1 MCRENIAKSLARERS
16 RSSDHFWCTIG
27 ARFPEGRYSASDIF
41 LTMPTR
47 SFSIVINHH
56 VLGAWLP
63 IYSSGQSFYGKD
75 ARRFHR
81 EWTERTTFR
90 EVFLLLTCRI
100 LFHPF
105 PPTILWIFP
114 IRSTWNQFYHH
125 EKFHPFLIVRPFTNS
140 TNLQIMYSST
150 TCLYFR
156 TYRFTKKVYLF
167 RIDNIHIT

>member
-56 VLGAWLP
+56 VLEAWLP
-63 IYSSGQSFYGKD
+63 IYSSGQPFYGKD

-81 EWTERTTFR
+81 EWTVRNHARFEKFS
-90 EVFLLLTCRI
+90 LLLTRAQNSV
-100 LFHPF
+100 PF
-105 PPTILWIFP
+105 FPTILWIFP
-114 IRSTWNQFYHH
+114 IRSTSSLSSWKNFTL
-125 EKFHPFLIVRPFTNS
+125 FLLLDLLRPNDVFFNNVS
-140 TNLQIMYSST
+140 IP
-150 TCLYFR
+150 
-156 TYRFTKKVYLF
+156 
-167 RIDNIHIT
+167 

>member
-56 VLGAWLP
+56 VLEAWLP
-63 IYSSGQSFYGKD
+63 IYSSGQPFYGKD

-81 EWTERTTFR
+81 EWTVRNHARFEKFS
-90 EVFLLLTCRI
+90 LLLTRAQNSVPFFQPFYEYFQFDRPRVYHREKI
-100 LFHPF
+100 LPF
-105 PPTILWIFP
+105 SYCLT
-114 IRSTWNQFYHH
+114 FYD
-125 EKFHPFLIVRPFTNS
+125 
-140 TNLQIMYSST
+140 QMMYSST
-150 TCLYFR
+150 TCLYLR
-156 TYRFTKKVYLF
+156 TYRFTNKVHLF
-167 RIDNIHIT
+167 HIDNIHIT